1 MTVQPQS
8 EPTLAVLRNRRFLAL
23 WVAQVV
29 TQVGGNMVLF
39 GLTVQVFG
47 LTRASTSVSLL
58 ILSFLVPSVIFGA
71 VAGVYVDRLDRR
83 LILVSTNAI
92 RAGLF
97 LVLLLVPND
106 LGLILLMTVVISTL
120 TTFFGPAEAAMIP
133 VIVPRQQ
140 LLPANSLHVFTL
152 QASFFLGFALL
163 GPLVVNIFGQ
173 TVLIVSVA
181 ASYLIGAVLCW
192 FLPSYRPPRPTAPH
206 RASQAIG
213 EAARAVGEAG
223 SAVASTF
230 GQLADGLRYIVA
242 NRSIFWPITYLA
254 VTASLIGVLGVL
266 GPGFATQV
274 LGLSERDFVVVVLP
288 LGVGLVMGIFVLNL
302 YGRHFSRRRGIEGG
316 LIGLGGALLVLSVAQ
331 PFASRLQPAVSVS
344 LLSIVIVVAFAAGVA
359 YAFVAVPAQTQLQEE
374 LPASVRGRV
383 FGVLNTLVSIASF
396 LPIIVVGPIADAIGT
411 SLVVQGSS
419 VIVLLIAAG
428 SILRAIPSRE
438 PITSGSLVD
447 AVDPVAV
454 TGRSLTQPIQLRYVE
469 APEDNVPDVEI
480 VATPVIPGQPGPAP
494 VAGPEVITDAEPKSR
509 AEPDPDADR
518 EPASAGRSPGKP

>member
-1 MTVQPQS
+1 MTAAAQS
-8 EPTLAVLRNRRFLAL
+8 GETLNVLRNRRFLAL

-39 GLTVQVFG
+39 GLTVQVFALTG
-47 LTRASTSVSLL
+47 LSTSVSLL

-83 LILVSTNAI
+83 LILVTTNLI

-97 LVLLLVPND
+97 LLLFFVLND
-106 LGLILLMTVVISTL
+106 LGLILLLTAVISTL
-120 TTFFGPAEAAMIP
+120 TTFFGPAEASMIP
-133 VIVPRQQ
+133 VIVPRRQ
-140 LLPANSLHVFTL
+140 LLAANSLHVFTL

-163 GPLVVNIFGQ
+163 GPLVVTIAGQ
-173 TVLIVSVA
+173 TALIIAVA

-192 FLPSYRPPRPTAPH
+192 FLPSYKAPRPTTPH
-206 RASQAIG
+206 HPTQALG
-213 EAARAVGEAG
+213 DAARAVGEAS
-223 SAVASTF
+223 SAVATTF
-230 GQLADGLRYIVA
+230 SQLGDGLRFIFA
-242 NRSIFWPITYLA
+242 NRNVFWPLTYLA

-316 LIGLGGALLVLSVAQ
+316 LIALGLTLLALSVAQ
-331 PFASRLQPAVSVS
+331 PFTTRFSLGPSIS

-374 LPASVRGRV
+374 LPPSIRGRV
-383 FGVLNTLVSIASF
+383 FGVLNMLVSIASF
-396 LPIIVVGPIADAIGT
+396 LPIILVGPVADVIGT
-411 SLVVQGSS
+411 SAVVQGSAI
-419 VIVLLIAAG
+419 VVLLVAAG
-428 SILRAIPSRE
+428 SILRAQPSQE
-438 PITSGSLVD
+438 PVTTAALID

-454 TGRSLTQPIQLRYVE
+454 TGRSLTQAITLRYVD
-469 APEDNVPDVEI
+469 APDDHVADVEV
-480 VATPVIPGQPGPAP
+480 VATPVVPGQPGPAP
-494 VAGPEVITDAEPKSR
+494 
-509 AEPDPDADR
+509 
-518 EPASAGRSPGKP
+518 ASATPRARRRKPPRRSTSTGS

>member
-1 MTVQPQS
+1 MTAEPLPV

-97 LVLLLVPND
+97 LVLLLIPND
-106 LGLILLMTVVISTL
+106 LGLILLMTIVISTL

-140 LLPANSLHVFTL
+140 LLAANSLHVFTL
-152 QASFFLGFALL
+152 QAAFFLGFALL
-163 GPLVVNIFGQ
+163 GPLVVNIAGQ

-192 FLPSYRPPRPTAPH
+192 FLPSYKPPRHGAPH
-206 RASQAIG
+206 GASQAFG
-213 EAARAVGEAG
+213 DAARAVGEAG
-223 SAVASTF
+223 NAVASTF
-230 GQLADGLRYIVA
+230 GQLADGLRYIFA
-242 NRSIFWPITYLA
+242 NRAIFWPLTYLA

-316 LIGLGGALLVLSVAQ
+316 LIALGVALLILSVAQ
-331 PFASRLQPAVSVS
+331 PVASRLQLVSVS
-344 LLSIVIVVAFAAGVA
+344 VLSIVIVVAFGAGIA

-374 LPASVRGRV
+374 LPATVRGRV

-411 SLVVQGSS
+411 SLVVQGAS
-419 VIVLLIAAG
+419 VIVLVIAAG
-428 SILRAIPSRE
+428 SILRALPSRE
-438 PITSGSLVD
+438 PITSGSLID

-454 TGRSLTQPIQLRYVE
+454 TGRSLTQPIRLSYVE
-469 APEDNVPDVEI
+469 APEDSIPDVEV
-480 VATPVIPGQPGPAP
+480 VASPVIPGQPGPAP
-494 VAGPEVITDAEPKSR
+494 GPGAPTKAPGTRSR
-509 AEPDPDADR
+509 R
-518 EPASAGRSPGKP
+518 ASKPT